1 MAIPNTWG
9 APYGGYGGPP
19 PAPPVIPAK
28 DLRPRRLWYVVAAL
42 LGAVLVGTG
51 GTLVVLAIKDTVNS
65 VDTAHTFAGGE
76 PRTFG
81 FTRGKTRAIYV
92 SQSRWGHVDC
102 RIPRELADSLT
113 KPAGTFRVTHG
124 VRSWDR
130 VLEFTPRTSG
140 DYPVICTSEVPGAV
154 FALGDKPEVG
164 GMVGGI
170 LAAVGCF
177 LTAAVAVPAICIVT
191 AVRRGRHRRRLL
203 AAATPPM
210 WGPPP
215 SGAAPWP
222 PAGPVA

>member
-1 MAIPNTWG
+1 
-9 APYGGYGGPP
+9 
-19 PAPPVIPAK
+19 
-28 DLRPRRLWYVVAAL
+28 VVAAL

-51 GTLVVLAIKDTVNS
+51 VTLVVLAIKDTVNS

-203 AAATPPM
+203 AAAMPPM